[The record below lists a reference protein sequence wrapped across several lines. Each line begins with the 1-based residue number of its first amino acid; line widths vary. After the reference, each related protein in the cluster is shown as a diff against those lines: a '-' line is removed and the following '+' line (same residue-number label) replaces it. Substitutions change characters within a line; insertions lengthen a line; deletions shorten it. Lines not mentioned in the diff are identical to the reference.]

1 MERGSQ
7 EVAGKRRLP
16 GAAAHCSAVAATTHE
31 PPAGK
36 PGGLRLAHR
45 TAYACPAMDTGTI
58 ITIVVC
64 VFFGL
69 MALGGVLE
77 WVDILRGRHSGG
89 DSHYGGN
96 PGGPAGPGS

>member
-1 MERGSQ
+1 
-7 EVAGKRRLP
+7 
-16 GAAAHCSAVAATTHE
+16 
-31 PPAGK
+31 
-36 PGGLRLAHR
+36 
-45 TAYACPAMDTGTI
+45 MDTGTI